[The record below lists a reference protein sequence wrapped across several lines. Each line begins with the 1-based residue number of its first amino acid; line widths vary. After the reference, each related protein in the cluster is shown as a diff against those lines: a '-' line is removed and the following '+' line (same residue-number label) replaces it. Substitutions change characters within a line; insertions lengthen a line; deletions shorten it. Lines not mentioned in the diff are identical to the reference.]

1 MSQKEALAAMIRPDI
16 NITPLI
22 DVLLVLLI
30 IFMIIT
36 PERSASMSASVP
48 SESKDI
54 ERIDP
59 NPLTLIVTVGTDSSL
74 TLNSTSLDAT
84 ISSPEAMI
92 ELLNKTFAD
101 RVLDMSSP
109 VTDAS
114 TEHVERTVFIKAP
127 QSLDYGS
134 VAKVVDAVRD
144 AGARPVSL
152 QLDRLD
158 Q

>member
-1 MSQKEALAAMIRPDI
+1 MTRPDI
-16 NITPLI
+16 NVTPLI

-59 NPLTLIVTVGTDSSL
+59 NPLTLVVTIGRDSSL
-74 TLNSTSLDAT
+74 TLNATALDAT
-84 ISSPEAMI
+84 VSSPDALI
-92 ELLNKTFAD
+92 ERLKKVFTD
-101 RVLDMSSP
+101 RTLDMHMSRSEGGSVQP
-109 VTDAS
+109 
-114 TEHVERTVFIKAP
+114 ERTVFINAP
-127 QSLDYGS
+127 RSLDYGS

-152 QLDRLD
+152 QIDRLD